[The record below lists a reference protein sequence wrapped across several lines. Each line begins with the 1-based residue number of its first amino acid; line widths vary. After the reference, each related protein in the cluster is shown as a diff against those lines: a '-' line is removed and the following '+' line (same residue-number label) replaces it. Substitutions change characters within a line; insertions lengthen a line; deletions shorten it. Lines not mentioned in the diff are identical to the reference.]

1 MNDFQTIL
9 SACDLT
15 ATHGVQALTGHTR
28 TRILDAEHDMAEL
41 PGEALQIR
49 QSLLDDIAAAPA
61 DCLTQAV
68 AELRALAAY
77 LWTADES
84 ARWGFGHTGVESDVM
99 EDELWALAGNPY
111 RYAAQQH
118 SIAGSTV
125 EHLPAVFG
133 LVLVMA
139 LAWPAENGC
148 PVCPFVDSDPS
159 EELLLIL
166 GHTGQAA

>member
-1 MNDFQTIL
+1 MYDFQTIM
-9 SACDLT
+9 SMCDLT
-15 ATHGVQALTGHTR
+15 GAHGIQALSGHTR
-28 TRILDAEHDMAEL
+28 TRVLGAVHAVAEF

-49 QSLLDDIAAAPA
+49 QSLLDDITAAPA

-77 LWTADES
+77 LWTDES
-84 ARWGFGHTGVESDVM
+84 ARWGFGHTGVENDVM

-125 EHLPAVFG
+125 EHLAAIFG
-133 LVLVMA
+133 LVLVMI
-139 LAWPAENGC
+139 LAWPAEEGC
-148 PVCPFVDSDPS
+148 PVCPFADKDPS
-159 EELLLIL
+159 EELLVIL

>member
-15 ATHGVQALTGHTR
+15 SAHGGQALAGHIR
-28 TRILDAEHDMAEL
+28 QRVLDAVHAVVEF

-49 QSLLDDIAAAPA
+49 QSLFDDITAAPA
-61 DCLTQAV
+61 GCLTQAV

-77 LWTADES
+77 LWTNKS
-84 ARWGFGHTGVESDVM
+84 ARWGFGHTGVENDVM
-99 EDELWALAGNPY
+99 EDELWALADNPY
-111 RYAAQQH
+111 RYAAQKN
-118 SIAGSTV
+118 SMAGSTV
-125 EHLPAVFG
+125 EHLAAAFA
-133 LVLVMA
+133 LVLVMV
-139 LAWPAENGC
+139 LAWPAEDGC
-148 PVCPFVDSDPS
+148 AVCPFVDSDPS